1 MLAIIHTM
9 FVNEKIIRIHSF
21 CPFSPWNTKK
31 VGVDLQLARKDKKKH
46 IIKKYLKK
54 TRKITTLYLNA
65 YNNKRHL

>member
-46 IIKKYLKK
+46 IIKNILKK
-54 TRKITTLYLNA
+54 LEK
-65 YNNKRHL
+65 